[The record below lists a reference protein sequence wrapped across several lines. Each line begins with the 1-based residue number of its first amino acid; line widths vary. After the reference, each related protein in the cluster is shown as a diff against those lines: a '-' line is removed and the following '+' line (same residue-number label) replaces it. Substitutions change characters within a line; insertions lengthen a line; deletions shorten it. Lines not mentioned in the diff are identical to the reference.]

1 MEIENRRLND
11 IQVQMKRLA
20 LIGIAA
26 CLCLGACER
35 RELTYY
41 MESEITVT
49 ADWSMAGLEE
59 EREYGATL
67 IAYPKDGGAPKVVL
81 MGNRTGITFR
91 LPRGKYDMILFNRS
105 FDDFS
110 SLAFRGKENLET
122 LEAYAKKVETRP
134 ETQIIISAPERLA
147 TAVIRNFEVT
157 DEMLGNYTPASTR
170 TSICPEGACHIQ
182 FIPVPITQKTQV
194 ELRIKGLDNLKKAT
208 CTMTGIP
215 LSVFLYNGS
224 AGKELGAQDFTTGNP
239 IFDEGSQTNGKLT
252 GELNLFGLSKEEDPQ
267 VILKALLV
275 DGKTTVEQQ
284 IGDVEVRQNEDGNG
298 SITVYVEAEAPE
310 SLPDVKPE
318 EDVNSGFDADVDEWG
333 NETVTEIPI

>member
-1 MEIENRRLND
+1 
-11 IQVQMKRLA
+11 MKLPV

-26 CLCLGACER
+26 GLCLASCER

-41 MESEITVT
+41 NESEITVT
-49 ADWSMAGLEE
+49 ADWSRTGLEE
-59 EREYGATL
+59 EKKYGATL
-67 IAYPKDGGAPKVVL
+67 IIYPQDGGAPKTVL
-81 MGNRTGITFR
+81 MGERSHATVR
-91 LPRGKYDMILFNRS
+91 LPRGKYDAIIFNRS

-122 LEAYAKKVETRP
+122 LEAYAKKVETRSG
-134 ETQIIISAPERLA
+134 TRVIISAPERLA

-157 DEMLGNYTPASTR
+157 DEMLGNYAPATTR
-170 TSICPEGACHIQ
+170 TFICPEGACHMQ

-194 ELRIKGLDNLKKAT
+194 ELRIKGLDNLKKAA

-224 AGKELGAQDFTTGNP
+224 IGKELGSQDFTTGNP
-239 IFDEGSQTNGKLT
+239 VFDEGSQTNGKLT
-252 GELNLFGLSKEEDPQ
+252 GELNLFGLSMEEAPQ
-267 VILKALLV
+267 VTLKALLV

-298 SITVYVEAEAPE
+298 SITIYVDAEAPE
-310 SLPDVKPE
+310 PLPDIKPE
-318 EDVNSGFDADVDEWG
+318 EGVNSGFDADVDEWG